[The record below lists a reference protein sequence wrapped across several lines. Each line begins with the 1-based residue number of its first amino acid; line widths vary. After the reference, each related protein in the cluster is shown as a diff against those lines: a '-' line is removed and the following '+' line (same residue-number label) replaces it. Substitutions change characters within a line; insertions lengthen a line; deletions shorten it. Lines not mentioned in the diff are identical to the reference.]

1 MGLVKVK
8 RCWNYKTYD
17 LALLAG
23 TDFLEK
29 LGEILDEA
37 GKNGWE
43 LAHMNDRF
51 MVLKQLFRFDEEP
64 R

>member
-1 MGLVKVK
+1 MALIKAN

-17 LALLAG
+17 LATLAG
-23 TDFLEK
+23 PDFLER
-29 LGEILDEA
+29 LGALLDEA

-43 LAHMNDRF
+43 LAHMTDRF
-51 MVLKQLFRFDEEP
+51 MILKQLFQYDDEP